1 MYLAELKLWNFRKYG
16 NDESIYTA
24 EKTLRKPDLT
34 VPFVQGINVLIGE
47 NDSGKTAIIDAIKLA
62 LKTHSYEWIKPQSD
76 DFYEDSLA
84 YRIEC
89 HFEDLESKEAK
100 NFIEWLTIYDEEKK
114 PLGKPKLKVI
124 LEVKRNEDGKI
135 FNYDVKAGPDD
146 FGRTLD
152 AEAREYLQTT
162 YLKPLRDAKND
173 FESKRNSRFSQIL
186 QGHDAFK
193 EGKNHYLVALFEE
206 FNQELKIYFDGQKS
220 EFDKETGQK
229 KNTNLEGKDLKAKEV
244 KETVNRHLNAISGM
258 VSELK
263 VTNPDIKSILETL
276 SLTVIEKNSGLGTF
290 NKLYIAAELLHLEK
304 ENWDGIR
311 LGLIEEIE
319 AHLHPQAQMR
329 VIEHFQKQVKIQFIL
344 TTHSP
349 NLASKVDL
357 NSLIICEKKSNQVFS
372 LRKGFTQLEST
383 DYSFLK
389 RFLDTT
395 KANLFFAK
403 GVIMVEGWAEELF
416 IPTLAKR
423 IGYDLTERGV
433 SVVNVGGTSFLR
445 YSKIFQRRYQRE
457 IDGKN
462 VEIKKIGNDFEVYIE
477 KTKVTE
483 PFGQKEFSFLG
494 WVKESYRE
502 MSLPVSVITDVDLKP
517 IEGNA
522 ESTPDVINGKI
533 RTETEK
539 KEAKYNG
546 QTVQAFVSPYWTL
559 EYCLAYSDIL
569 SEIFFTA
576 VKKASKEMNEDS
588 KSVAEIADDYSTFK
602 NDSPEQKAYRIYQD
616 YVLERK
622 ISKSIIAQYFA
633 EELKISDITKDD
645 ILGDK
650 SIEYLIKA
658 IKHACGD

>member
-1 MYLAELKLWNFRKYG
+1 MYLSELKLWNFRKYG
-16 NDESIYTA
+16 NVESIYNS
-24 EKTLRKPDLT
+24 EKTLRQPDLT
-34 VPFVQGINVLIGE
+34 VPFVKGINVLIGE
-47 NDSGKTAIIDAIKLA
+47 NDSGKTAIIDAVKLA
-62 LKTHSYEWIKPQSD
+62 LKTHSYEWIKPQAD
-76 DFYEDSLA
+76 DFYKNSSTF
-84 YRIEC
+84 RIEC
-89 HFEDLESKEAK
+89 HFKDLEPAEAK

-114 PLGKPKLKVI
+114 PLEKPKLKVI

-146 FGRTLD
+146 LGKTLD

-162 YLKPLRDAKND
+162 YLKPLRDAKTD

-193 EGKNHYLVALFEE
+193 GKGHYLEELFGE
-206 FNQELKIYFDGQKS
+206 FNQELKLYFNGKRN
-220 EFDKETGQK
+220 KTINRETGEK
-229 KNTNLEGKDLKAKEV
+229 DEVELKDKDLKAKEV
-244 KETVNRHLNAISGM
+244 KTIIDGHLHSISGLS
-258 VSELK
+258 SELD
-263 VTNPDIKSILETL
+263 VSPSDLKSILETL
-276 SLTVIEKNSGLGTF
+276 TLSVSEKNSGLGTF

-304 ENWDGIR
+304 ANWDGIR

-329 VIEHFQKQVKIQFIL
+329 VIEHFQKRDKIQFIL

-357 NSLIICEKKSNQVFS
+357 NSLIICEKESNHVFP
-372 LRKGFTQLEST
+372 LREGLTQLEPT
-383 DYSFLK
+383 DYTFLK

-416 IPTLAKR
+416 IPTLAKK
-423 IGYDLTERGV
+423 IGYDLTEKGV

-445 YSKIFQRRYQRE
+445 YSKIFQRKLK
-457 IDGKN
+457 GA
-462 VEIKKIGNDFEVYIE
+462 
-477 KTKVTE
+477 T
-483 PFGQKEFSFLG
+483 
-494 WVKESYRE
+494 E
-502 MSLPVSVITDVDLKP
+502 MSIPVSVITDVDVKP
-517 IEGNA
+517 IEVNA

-533 RTETEK
+533 TDATAK
-539 KEAKYNG
+539 KLDKYNG

-569 SEIFFTA
+569 SKILFEA
-576 VKKASKEMNEDS
+576 VKKASKEMNEDG
-588 KSVAEIADDYSTFK
+588 KSVAEIIDNYTTFSG
-602 NDSPEQKAYRIYQD
+602 NSPEQRAYRIYQKF
-616 YVLERK
+616 VLDRG

-633 EELKISDITKDD
+633 EKLKISNITKDD

-650 SIEYLIKA
+650 SIEYLVKA
-658 IKHACGD
+658 IKHACGDN